1 MTSVPVRQDSPL
13 VVLAGPT
20 GVGKS
25 ALALALAERYGGEI
39 LSVDSAQVYRGLD
52 IGTDKP
58 GGVERARVP
67 HHLLDLRDPSVDY
80 SAGAFAADAR
90 RAIEDVWA
98 RGRLPFLVGGTF
110 LYLRAFFGG
119 LGPDLPPADPEMR
132 RRIEREA
139 ETIGWEALHERLAR
153 FDPKTAARIH
163 PHDKVRI
170 TRALEIRNLSGRE
183 PSAHRPVAFAEAL
196 PVLRLVIAVHDRE
209 AHRRRLDAR
218 LSGMLARGF
227 LDEVRALHERGD
239 LDSSRPALR
248 AVGYRQLWEHCEGS
262 CGYEEAVARAR
273 IATAQLAKRQS
284 TWIRSLRGWRKIAWE
299 GEASVDTLARHVD
312 DFLEHTARDRRGT
325 SRGGLW

>member
-1 MTSVPVRQDSPL
+1 MTPAPVRRDSPL

-25 ALALALAERYGGEI
+25 ALALVLAERYGGEI

-58 GGVERARVP
+58 GAAERARVP
-67 HHLLDLRDPSVDY
+67 HHLLDLRDASEDY
-80 SAGAFAADAR
+80 SAGAFVDDAR

-110 LYLRAFFGG
+110 LYFRALFGG
-119 LGPDLPPADPEMR
+119 LGPDLPPADPETR
-132 RRIEREA
+132 RRIVSEA
-139 ETIGWEALHERLAR
+139 EAIGWEALHARLAR
-153 FDPKTAARIH
+153 YDPDTAARIH

-170 TRALEIRNLSGRE
+170 ARALEIRSLSGRG
-183 PSAHRPVAFAEAL
+183 PSAHRPVPYADAR
-196 PVLRLVIAVHDRE
+196 PVLQLVIAVHDRE

-227 LDEVRALHERGD
+227 LDEVRALYARGD
-239 LDSSRPALR
+239 LDPSRPAVR
-248 AVGYRQLWEHCEGS
+248 AVGYRQLWEHCAGR
-262 CGYEEAVARAR
+262 CGYEDAVARAR

-284 TWIRSLRGWRKIAWE
+284 TWIRSLQGWRTIAWE
-299 GEASVDTLARHVD
+299 GEAGVETLARLVD
-312 DFLEHTARDRRGT
+312 DFLERAARERRGT
-325 SRGGLW
+325 SSGGLW